1 MPQDT
6 RSPTLP
12 ARARV
17 ICSRRADTGC
27 CEIGT
32 GLPHSSPSF
41 PKSKPTENTVKSQ
54 KPHGFNYFHSPSC
67 MWHTGHLV
75 SLQACAGEG
84 APAQPAFLPTPRPPL
99 RQGLRAGATWLF
111 GAEREAGGRGGGEGL
126 RAPRREGAPER
137 LPLQSPGAAGQLATR
152 AAEGDAITLV
162 GNERPRI
169 SPATDV
175 RGAESTFR
183 AGLKRRHNGGN
194 SKRYKQAPVGLRLD
208 GFWWIL
214 PITYSAQTSSIHL
227 RERKDNRLCYPP
239 S

>member
-1 MPQDT
+1 MALITSIPQAACGTQDT
-6 RSPTLP
+6 SYPSRGAQGRERQPSLP
-12 ARARV
+12 SSQLRALH
-17 ICSRRADTGC
+17 SGRAC
-27 CEIGT
+27 
-32 GLPHSSPSF
+32 GLAPP
-41 PKSKPTENTVKSQ
+41 
-54 KPHGFNYFHSPSC
+54 GFSEQN
-67 MWHTGHLV
+67 GRQEV
-75 SLQACAGEG
+75 EEVGEG
-84 APAQPAFLPTPRPPL
+84 Q
-99 RQGLRAGATWLF
+99 
-111 GAEREAGGRGGGEGL
+111 
-126 RAPRREGAPER
+126 RAPGREGVPER

-162 GNERPRI
+162 GKERPRI

-175 RGAESTFR
+175 RRADSTFR

-208 GFWWIL
+208 GFWRIL